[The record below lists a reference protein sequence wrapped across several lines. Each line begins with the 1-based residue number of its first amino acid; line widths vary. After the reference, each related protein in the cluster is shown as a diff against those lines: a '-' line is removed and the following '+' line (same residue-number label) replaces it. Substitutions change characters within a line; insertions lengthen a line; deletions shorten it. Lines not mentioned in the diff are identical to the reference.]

1 MTPLTP
7 VTRPG
12 PIPVTT
18 IGGYLGAGKTTFI
31 NELLRS
37 PGGRRIA
44 VLVNDFGGINID
56 ASLIASMGATTIALT
71 NGCACCVLGNDL
83 GEAFDSVA
91 NASPRFDAILVEA
104 SGVADPRKMAEWA
117 NLPGLRSAGV
127 LVLADV
133 SSVVARMD
141 DPLLGKTIRRQLQGA
156 DTVVL
161 TKADLVPAGASRLV
175 GERIGALSPGVPVMA
190 LRRTDPWAVVAL
202 VDTNPRRV
210 PSGDAG
216 DDDHETVHVSYTV
229 QLASSVVADDLVAF
243 FSRPTAGLVR
253 AKGFVS
259 VVGQEQEMVFQFAGT
274 MAQLRTSEAQ
284 SESRTVQPES
294 RTVQSESRSIGT
306 LVVIGIAGVF
316 DIATF
321 REQLCSAGLS

>member
-1 MTPLTP
+1 MTVP
-7 VTRPG
+7 V

-37 PGGRRIA
+37 PDGRRVA

-83 GEAFDSVA
+83 GEAFDTVA

-133 SSVVARMD
+133 ATVVERLD
-141 DPLLGKTIRRQLQGA
+141 DPLLGRTIRRQLQGA
-156 DTVVL
+156 HTIAL
-161 TKADLVPAGASRLV
+161 TKADLVSGEVSDQV
-175 GERIGALSPGVPVMA
+175 VERIGSLCPVIPVTVA
-190 LRRTDPWAVVAL
+190 RPADPWALVAL
-202 VDTNPRRV
+202 VDASSHRV
-210 PSGDAG
+210 PGGEAEDG
-216 DDDHETVHVSYTV
+216 DHEAVHVSYTV
-229 QLASSVVADDLVAF
+229 QLGDSVVADDLVAF
-243 FSRPTAGLVR
+243 FSRPSEGLAR

-259 VVGQEQEMVFQFAGT
+259 VAGEKRLMVLQVAGT
-274 MAQLRTSEAQ
+274 AAHVSLSVA
-284 SESRTVQPES
+284 QPES
-294 RTVQSESRSIGT
+294 HSIGAV
-306 LVVIGIAGVF
+306 VVIGIDGVF
-316 DIATF
+316 DIERF
-321 REQLCSAGLS
+321 RRQLTEARLAL

>member
-1 MTPLTP
+1 MTS
-7 VTRPG
+7 PG

-31 NELLRS
+31 NELLRA
-37 PGGRRIA
+37 PGGRRVA

-56 ASLIASMGATTIALT
+56 ASLIASIGATTIALT

-83 GEAFDSVA
+83 GEAFDTVA

-117 NLPGLRSAGV
+117 NLPGLRGAGV

-133 SSVVARMD
+133 TTVVARMD
-141 DPLLGKTIRRQLQGA
+141 DPLLAKTVRRQLQGA
-156 DTVVL
+156 DTIVL
-161 TKADLVPAGASRLV
+161 TKSDLVFGDVAEQVGKRMGTEAPGIPVTVTVARPA
-175 GERIGALSPGVPVMA
+175 
-190 LRRTDPWAVVAL
+190 DPWALVAL
-202 VDTNPRRV
+202 VDSKPRRV

-229 QLASSVVADDLVAF
+229 QLAGSVVADDMVAF
-243 FSRPTAGLVR
+243 FSQPAAGLVR

-259 VVGQEQEMVFQFAGT
+259 VAGDERQMVLQVAGT
-274 MAQLRTSEAQ
+274 TAQLTPSEV
-284 SESRTVQPES
+284 RPEI
-294 RTVQSESRSIGT
+294 RSIGT

-316 DIATF
+316 DITTF
-321 REQLCSAGLS
+321 REQLRDAGLA